1 MLLAVD
7 VGNTNTVF
15 AAHDGERL
23 IATWRI
29 GTEGRRT
36 ADEYFVW
43 LSQLMRHA
51 GIDQSTVSGFMIA
64 SVAPQ
69 TLFNLRR
76 LAEDYFGTKALVV
89 GEPGVDLGVEVRT
102 DRPSEVG
109 ADRVVNA
116 LAAQL
121 SYGPNLI
128 IVDFGTATTFDI
140 VDEDG
145 AYAGGVIAPGVN
157 LSSEALFKATS
168 KLPRIDI
175 ARPERVVGRDTVPAM
190 QSGLYWG
197 YVSLIEGV
205 CRRIKEERGAA
216 MKVVATGGLSPLFA
230 EGTSEIDHVD
240 ADLTLRGLIEIH
252 RRNAG
257 RTDGR

>member
-15 AAHDGERL
+15 AAHDGERFT
-23 IATWRI
+23 ATWRI
-29 GTEGRRT
+29 RTEGRRT

-43 LSQLMRHA
+43 LSQLMSHA
-51 GIDQSTVSGFMIA
+51 GVPLTSITGFMIA
-64 SVAPQ
+64 SVAPE

-76 LAEDYFGTKALVV
+76 LAADYFQTTPLVV
-89 GEPGVDLGVEVRT
+89 GEAGVDLGVEVRT

-109 ADRVVNA
+109 ADRVVNT
-116 LAAQL
+116 LAAHL
-121 SYGPNLI
+121 AYGADLI
-128 IVDFGTATTFDI
+128 VVDFGTATTFDV
-140 VDEDG
+140 VDQDG

-157 LSSEALFKATS
+157 LSSEALFQATS

-175 ARPERVVGRDTVPAM
+175 AKPAAVVGRDTVPAM

-197 YVSLIEGV
+197 YVSLIEGI
-205 CRRIKEERGAA
+205 CRRIKAERQRE
-216 MKVVATGGLSPLFA
+216 MTVVATGGLSSLFA
-230 EGTSEIDHVD
+230 AGTDEIDHVD
-240 ADLTLRGLIEIH
+240 GDLTLRGLIEIH

-257 RTDGR
+257 RTDRR